1 MIEDA
6 MKIKNYV
13 EKAAIAG
20 TNMMKKEDL
29 WRKLKIRI
37 NNLTRIDVYSFLNIN
52 S

>member
-1 MIEDA
+1 MVNKKVMCVAKNYKLDSKLKESMIEDA

-29 WRKLKIRI
+29 
-37 NNLTRIDVYSFLNIN
+37 
-52 S
+52 